1 MLINRRI
8 AVAIPAAVL
17 LLAME
22 PFAAAHAQRT
32 NSAAS
37 VKINQLSGVLRGSG
51 STFAARYYSAIALR
65 LSGSAKGVRIEY
77 RAVGSGRGKAEFGK
91 NLTDFAGTDSA
102 VKDTDGPKTGEFLY
116 VPTTAG
122 AITVAFNLRGVDDLR
137 LSAPT
142 IAKIFQRDIRRW
154 DDPAIAAENPDAR
167 LPNRA
172 IGVVHRSDRSGT
184 TSNFT
189 KYIDGAAPGVWRL
202 GSGDAIRWPS
212 TTSQGDGNRS
222 VAQIIAN
229 NNGSIGYVDLANALA
244 LRLRT
249 AAVLNRSG
257 QYVRPTAAGVTAALA
272 AVTVADDLTYK
283 PLDAAGDE
291 TYPISSATYILVR
304 TRYADQ
310 RSVDL
315 VTAYLRFI
323 LTEGQDLA
331 LQSGYA
337 RLPDSIRERALAQ
350 LDKIAVA

>member
-8 AVAIPAAVL
+8 VLAVPAVVL
-17 LLAME
+17 LLASMT
-22 PFAAAHAQRT
+22 PAQAQNTRPAAPAE
-32 NSAAS
+32 
-37 VKINQLSGVLRGSG
+37 INELSGVLRGSG
-51 STFAARYYSAIALR
+51 STFAARYYSAVALV
-65 LSGSAKGVRIEY
+65 LSGSAKRVKIDY

-102 VKDTDGPKTGEFLY
+102 VKDTDGPKAGEFLY

-137 LSAPT
+137 MSAPT

-154 DDPAIAAENPDAR
+154 DDPAIAAENPDVR

-189 KYIDGAAPGVWRL
+189 KYLEGAAPGVWRL

-212 TTSQGDGNRS
+212 ATSQGEGNRS
-222 VAQIIAN
+222 VAQIVAN
-229 NNGSIGYVDLANALA
+229 NNGSIAYVDLANALA

-249 AAVLNRSG
+249 VAVLNKAG
-257 QYVRPTAAGVTAALA
+257 EYVRPTGAGVTAALA
-272 AVTVADDLTYK
+272 AVTLADDLTYK
-283 PLDAAGDE
+283 PLDAGGDE
-291 TYPISSATYILVR
+291 AYPITSPTYLLVR

-323 LTEGQDLA
+323 LTKGQDVA

-337 RLPDSIRERALAQ
+337 RLPDSIRDRALAQ
-350 LDKIAVA
+350 LDKIAVR